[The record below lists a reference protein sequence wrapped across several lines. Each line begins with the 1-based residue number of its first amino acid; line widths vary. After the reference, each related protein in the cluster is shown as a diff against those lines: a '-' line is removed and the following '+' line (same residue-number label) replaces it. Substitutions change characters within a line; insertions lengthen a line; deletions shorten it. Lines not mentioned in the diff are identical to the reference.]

1 MSRHSD
7 EHLDLCAEYA
17 LGTIDDVS
25 RRRLE
30 EHLRE
35 GCRECEAALRD
46 FGVAAT
52 ALAATAPAVKPSA
65 GLRDRVAAGARS
77 EPRLKPSHA
86 RDAMRVVTGVLA
98 AAAIV
103 FFVTSAVL
111 FTRLQKLTGEQTTM
125 RARLDN
131 LEQQL
136 AQAQSSVAFL
146 TGSGTNCIGL
156 APTGAGDS
164 TLVARACF
172 SPSNGEALVVFD
184 HATAPNGKDL
194 ELWVLRG
201 DTPTSLGLVR
211 ADAQG
216 HAVIHLPAL
225 ANAAAVTAFAVS
237 VEETGGSKSAGP
249 QGPVVSVG
257 ALRG

>member
-46 FGVAAT
+46 FGMATT
-52 ALAATAPAVKPSA
+52 ALAATAPAVKPSPA
-65 GLRDRVAAGARS
+65 LRERVADAARR
-77 EPRLKPSHA
+77 EPRRKPS
-86 RDAMRVVTGVLA
+86 RSSGGLRVVTGVLA
-98 AAAIV
+98 AASIV
-103 FFVTSAVL
+103 FFVTSVL
-111 FTRLQKLTGEQTTM
+111 LWTRLQHLTGEQTAM

-131 LEQQL
+131 MEQQL

-146 TGSGTNCIGL
+146 TGSGTDCFNFNG
-156 APTGAGDS
+156 TGAGDS
-164 TLVARACF
+164 TMVARACF
-172 SPSNGEALVVFD
+172 SPANGEALVVLD
-184 HATAPNGKDL
+184 HATAPTGKDI

-201 DTPTSLGLVR
+201 NTPTSLGLVR
-211 ADAQG
+211 ADANG
-216 HAVIHLPAL
+216 HAVIHMPAL
-225 ANAAAVTAFAVS
+225 ANAGAVTAFALS
-237 VEETGGSKSAGP
+237 VEETGGSTGAGP

-257 ALRG
+257 ALKG